1 VSCRLLPE
9 RKASVRFQS
18 ETFKRWINWSWPCRA
33 SGATVLRKGD
43 FDVRLEAANTASI
56 ARDSEAQA
64 EVAMKFETIRA
75 GLFLRYGLT
84 DRLELGAEI
93 PGYHRYR
100 GFMEGAIIGVE
111 RGTTGVA
118 PPRKALRETGYAFNI
133 SNGSRTL
140 FQGNEGAT
148 GLGRHLVLRQIP
160 DSQRKLEPS
169 GPVGSGRGQGSDRR
183 HRRSVRQRAS

>member
-1 VSCRLLPE
+1 MPGE
-9 RKASVRFQS
+9 R
-18 ETFKRWINWSWPCRA
+18 
-33 SGATVLRKGD
+33 ATVLRKGD

-133 SNGSRTL
+133 SNRSRTL

-148 GLGRHLVLRQIP
+148 GLGDISFYGKYQILKESSSLP
-160 DSQRKLEPS
+160 ALSVRVGVKAPTGDTGE
-169 GPVGSGRGQGSDRR
+169 VFGSGHPDAGIGLALDKKF
-183 HRRSVRQRAS
+183 ADNW

>member
-1 VSCRLLPE
+1 MRYTIHCFCLLALLSVLPPAAGAEGFGPFPVRNFQALDQLVLAMPGE
-9 RKASVRFQS
+9 R
-18 ETFKRWINWSWPCRA
+18 
-33 SGATVLRKGD
+33 ATVLRKGD

-64 EVAMKFETIRA
+64 EVAMKFETVRA

-118 PPRKALRETGYAFNI
+118 PPRKALRETGYAFNN
-133 SNGSRTL
+133 SNGSRT
-140 FQGNEGAT
+140 
-148 GLGRHLVLRQIP
+148 
-160 DSQRKLEPS
+160 
-169 GPVGSGRGQGSDRR
+169 
-183 HRRSVRQRAS
+183 